1 MGWPITAC
9 LSARWSLWLLRR
21 TNYLSGS
28 EVTVMFQRLDQF
40 RTGSMFIITG
50 QAGAGKS
57 HLAASTRRSGT
68 VWILE

>member
-1 MGWPITAC
+1 
-9 LSARWSLWLLRR
+9 
-21 TNYLSGS
+21 
-28 EVTVMFQRLDQF
+28 MFQRLDQF